1 VRAPTATPIRHVE
14 QCMGTVFSFD
24 IRGSGIA
31 WDDLRAVLDWLHET
45 DARFSTY
52 RSGSEINRLADGR
65 LDLTEVHPDVAYV
78 LSECAELQVE
88 TGGYFSACA
97 DGRLDPSGY
106 VKGWAVNEASRMLAA
121 AGSTAHCVN
130 GGGDI
135 SCHGR
140 PSVGRGWQV
149 GIADP
154 VHPGVIVRT
163 VVGAGPLGIATSG
176 TSQRG
181 AHIIDPH
188 TGTRQEALA
197 SVTVVTDDVVRA
209 DVLATAAVAM
219 GEDGIVWLAGL
230 TDVRSI
236 VVRGDGSVSAA
247 WRGQEP
253 T

>member
-1 VRAPTATPIRHVE
+1 
-14 QCMGTVFSFD
+14 
-24 IRGSGIA
+24 
-31 WDDLRAVLDWLHET
+31 
-45 DARFSTY
+45 
-52 RSGSEINRLADGR
+52 
-65 LDLTEVHPDVAYV
+65 
-78 LSECAELQVE
+78 
-88 TGGYFSACA
+88 
-97 DGRLDPSGY
+97 
-106 VKGWAVNEASRMLAA
+106 
-121 AGSTAHCVN
+121 
-130 GGGDI
+130 
-135 SCHGR
+135 
-140 PSVGRGWQV
+140 V